1 MNRRASIHWV
11 PLLVDPPNLAVER
24 TLGRPEEQTMADT
37 SGERSMRR
45 RELIAFAGT
54 ALFAWPLVARA
65 QQRAKIGRLGY
76 LGFGTPAASSTRVE
90 ALRAGLRDLGYVEGK
105 NLVIEFRWSSTVEQ
119 MHEAAVELARMK
131 VDVIFASSSTEVE
144 PARRATSTIP
154 IVFATHADP
163 VGVGHVASLAR
174 PGGNITGLAV
184 MQPDITAKRLEIL
197 KETVPQATR
206 FAVLWDRTAPS
217 YRPVLEAAEAARG
230 KLGVQLRTFG
240 VSTVAEYDGAF
251 AMMAKDRVGAVLV
264 HASTQISRDNPR
276 LLADLALKH
285 RLPTMFG
292 SRDNVVAGGLMSY
305 APDFNDLVRRAAVYI
320 DKILKGA
327 KPAELPVEQASKY
340 QLVINLKTAR
350 ALGLTI
356 PPSVLARADEV
367 IE

>member
-1 MNRRASIHWV
+1 VRSRIALGSRGRTCTFLT
-11 PLLVDPPNLAVER
+11 LLL
-24 TLGRPEEQTMADT
+24 
-37 SGERSMRR
+37 
-45 RELIAFAGT
+45 LIATLA
-54 ALFAWPLVARA
+54 PEARA
-65 QQRAKIGRLGY
+65 QQQAQIARLGF
-76 LGFGTPAASSTRVE
+76 LGFGTPAAATTRVE

-105 NLVIEFRWSSTVEQ
+105 NLVIEFRWSRTVEQ
-119 MHEAAVELARMK
+119 MHDAAAELARLK

-144 PARRATSTIP
+144 PARRATNTIP

-163 VGVGHVASLAR
+163 VGLGHVASLAR

-206 FAVLWDRTAPS
+206 FGVLWDRTAPS
-217 YRPVLEAAEAARG
+217 YRPFLQAAEAARG
-230 KLGVQLRTFG
+230 KLGVQLRTVG
-240 VSTVAEYDGAF
+240 VSTVADYDGAF
-251 AMMAKDRVGAVLV
+251 AMMTKDRVGAVLV
-264 HASTQISRDNPR
+264 HASTQTSHDNPR

-305 APDFNDLVRRAAVYI
+305 APDFSDLWRRAAVYI

-340 QLVINLKTAR
+340 QLVINRKTAS
-350 ALGLTI
+350 ALDLTI
-356 PPSVLARADEV
+356 PTSLLLRADEA